1 MRPDACRPSPENGK
15 TVKRQRRLNE
25 IFAPATNKGEPEK
38 HQTNEPR
45 DSKLVLPL
53 KKQTKRD
60 DITHSSWV
68 CNSFGAKQGQRSGVS
83 QCQEATRR
91 CAECSSIM
99 VNRKMQ
105 DRCVRCKIPTYCG
118 NQCKE
123 RHWAKK
129 HHRECEPNPT
139 GCPACGEDIVSEEG
153 ANITCERGQGVRYC
167 SQQCLNRDF
176 NKHIPRCPMTLPSLM
191 VTETQ
196 ASPTSGEG
204 RAQMPTLLQPGGV
217 RDQRSILIDTE
228 EVIAKVKNVRWRLSR
243 KPQAEKESDEQN
255 AESAKKLEI
264 KFSSGAHSTTS
275 DQAWKPGK
283 QRRQAQRPSRS
294 FCKQLWAIMTLYA
307 PGR

>member
-1 MRPDACRPSPENGK
+1 
-15 TVKRQRRLNE
+15 
-25 IFAPATNKGEPEK
+25 
-38 HQTNEPR
+38 
-45 DSKLVLPL
+45 VLPL
-53 KKQTKRD
+53 RKQTKQED
-60 DITHSSWV
+60 TTYSSWV
-68 CNSFGAKQGQRSGVS
+68 CNSLGAKQGQRSGVL
-83 QCQEATRR
+83 QYQEATRR
-91 CAECSSIM
+91 CAECSSIL
-99 VNRKMQ
+99 VNYKMQ
-105 DRCVRCKIPTYCG
+105 DGCVRCKIPTYCG

-129 HHRECEPNPT
+129 HHRECKHNAT
-139 GCPACGEDIVSEEG
+139 WCPACGADIASEEG
-153 ANITCERGQGVRYC
+153 TNITCECCQGVRYC
-167 SQQCLNRDF
+167 SQQCLNNDF